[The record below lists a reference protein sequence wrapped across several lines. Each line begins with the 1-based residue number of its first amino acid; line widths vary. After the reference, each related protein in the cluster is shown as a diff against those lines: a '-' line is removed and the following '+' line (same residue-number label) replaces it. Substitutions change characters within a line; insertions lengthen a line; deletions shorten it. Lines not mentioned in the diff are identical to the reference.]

1 MDHSCVGME
10 ILIMALMSYVPF
22 FAHHE
27 SGHFRARPAWR
38 TDRPVPADHLLIWVR
53 AGGMEITV
61 GHRSHVASAGD
72 LVILEPGVRHA
83 YEPESATGWEWL
95 WLHFGGSEAAELT
108 RRLQGE
114 IGGPVR
120 HLGSDARVTARF
132 TELIISAAS
141 ATTDGARL
149 RVDSCAYSL
158 IGLMVDRLESPEA
171 RSEGS
176 GVAMAG
182 LTTWILDHLDASVTL
197 ADLVEVS
204 AWSAAQLSRL
214 TRRELGLSPM
224 QYVTRL
230 KMRHAERLLRD
241 TELTVGAVGRMI
253 GFDDPLHFSRRFSQV
268 TGRSPSALRAESG
281 SA

>member
-1 MDHSCVGME
+1 
-10 ILIMALMSYVPF
+10 MALMSYVPF

-38 TDRPVPADHLLIWVR
+38 TDRLAPVDHLLIWVR
-53 AGGMEITV
+53 AGDMEITL
-61 GHRSHVASAGD
+61 GAHSHLASAGD

-83 YEPESATGWEWL
+83 YEPGSVTGWEWM
-95 WLHFGGSEAAELT
+95 WMHFGGSEAAELAT
-108 RRLQGE
+108 RLQGE
-114 IGGPVR
+114 IGGPLR
-120 HLGSDARVTARF
+120 QLGSDTLVTERF

-141 ATTDGARL
+141 AATDGARL
-149 RVDSCAYSL
+149 RVDSCGYSL

-171 RSEGS
+171 RSEGA
-176 GVAMAG
+176 GVAMAS
-182 LTTWILDHLDASVTL
+182 LTTWILDHLDVPVTL

-241 TELTVGAVGRMI
+241 SELTVGAVGRMI

-268 TGRSPSALRAESG
+268 TGRSPSAFRAEGG
-281 SA
+281 SRSQKST

>member
-1 MDHSCVGME
+1 
-10 ILIMALMSYVPF
+10 MALMSYVPF

-53 AGGMEITV
+53 AGGMEITL
-61 GHRSHVASAGD
+61 GAHSHLASAGD

-141 ATTDGARL
+141 GTTDGARL

-268 TGRSPSALRAESG
+268 NGRSPSALRAESG